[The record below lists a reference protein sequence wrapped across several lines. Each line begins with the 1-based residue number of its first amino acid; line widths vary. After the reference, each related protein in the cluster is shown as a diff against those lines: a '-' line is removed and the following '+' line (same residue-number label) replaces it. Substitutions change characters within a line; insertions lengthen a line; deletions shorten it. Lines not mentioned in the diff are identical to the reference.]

1 MNATF
6 SSLALPGYR
15 RYFTGA
21 LTSNTGTWV
30 GRTAVSWLVLGG
42 AAAVLVVLARRY
54 GEPRPIDPAVGDA
67 LTGSGTWKPAH
78 GAGKEGSA

>member
-30 GRTAVSWLVLGG
+30 GRTAV
-42 AAAVLVVLARRY
+42 LAWR
-54 GEPRPIDPAVGDA
+54 
-67 LTGSGTWKPAH
+67 
-78 GAGKEGSA
+78 